1 METVVNNRPNPN
13 PIKRFVT
20 SLVNVPMSFYILALP
35 VSLAWCLVLG
45 IIDNEADMSRPFL
58 ERYLDPLMWLWY
70 GLSVYVSILWLASI
84 AKRRGQN
91 FGQTLAWT
99 IPLGCV
105 LGTVIGLVAFA
116 LVFGFMKLTK
126 LA

>member
-1 METVVNNRPNPN
+1 METIVSNHSNPS

-20 SLVNVPMSFYILALP
+20 SLANAPMSFYFLALP
-35 VSLAWCLVLG
+35 VSLALCLVLG
-45 IIDNEADMSRPFL
+45 IIDNEADLGRPFL

-70 GLSVYVSILWLASI
+70 GLPVYISILWLASI
-84 AKRRGQN
+84 AKRRRHH
-91 FGQTLAWT
+91 FWQTLAWT
-99 IPLGCV
+99 IPLGCL